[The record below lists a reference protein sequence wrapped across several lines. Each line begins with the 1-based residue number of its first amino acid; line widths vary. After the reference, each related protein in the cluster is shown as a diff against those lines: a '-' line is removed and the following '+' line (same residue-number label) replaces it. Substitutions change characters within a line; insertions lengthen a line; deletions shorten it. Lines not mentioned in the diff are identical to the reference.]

1 MANSI
6 ITSNT
11 ELRKLHPAH
20 KYALAEI
27 LNVSD
32 SWKKLM
38 AIIPRDDTNMP
49 RFNSEHVSIIDQV
62 SQKHRENAAKIFL
75 EEWGTMGRSR
85 PRLQNLLDLLTKA
98 ELFRAA
104 DYVANEI
111 LKGFITTN
119 LYQVNNYYKIEFIIN
134 IKIMLAVDL
143 PKRPEYGP
151 AAIIDISDETLA
163 RLMDDRTKLDNDED
177 DKPSPTLESS
187 YRVNVGEIIY
197 FSDAIDLMDPCSMKS
212 NIQNSEEINANK
224 KDINLS
230 AQNILVPSVNY
241 KHLEVSSQE
250 LPLFL
255 KNFEQSRNMND
266 SIKSEE
272 IPVFLNE
279 SISILDKSE
288 INSNN
293 NWTNITNVNNGTN
306 STNCNSSFKN
316 TENKN
321 DNKNYQFQSEV
332 TSSLLP
338 EFVNNRTETNILNE
352 TNNIHIK
359 NQNIINSEDLPLTV
373 LEFNR

>member
-75 EEWGTMGRSR
+75 EEWSTMGRLR

-111 LKGFITTN
+111 LK
-119 LYQVNNYYKIEFIIN
+119 
-134 IKIMLAVDL
+134 VDL

-163 RLMDDRTKLDNDED
+163 RLMDDSTKLDNDED
-177 DKPSPTLESS
+177 DKSSPTLESS

-197 FSDAIDLMDPCSMKS
+197 FSDAVDLMDPCSMKS
-212 NIQNSEEINANK
+212 NTQNFEEINANK
-224 KDINLS
+224 KAINLS

-266 SIKSEE
+266 SVKSEE

-293 NWTNITNVNNGTN
+293 NWTNIMNVNNGTN

-316 TENKN
+316 TEDKK

-359 NQNIINSEDLPLTV
+359 SQNIMNSEDLPLTV

>member
-1 MANSI
+1 MNNKF
-6 ITSNT
+6 TT
-11 ELRKLHPAH
+11 
-20 KYALAEI
+20 
-27 LNVSD
+27 
-32 SWKKLM
+32 
-38 AIIPRDDTNMP
+38 
-49 RFNSEHVSIIDQV
+49 FSIIDQV
-62 SQKHRENAAKIFL
+62 AQKHRENAAKIFL
-75 EEWGTMGRSR
+75 EEWGTMGRLR

-111 LKGFITTN
+111 LKGFIMTN
-119 LYQVNNYYKIEFIIN
+119 LYQVNNYYKVEFIIN

-177 DKPSPTLESS
+177 DKSSPMLESS

-197 FSDAIDLMDPCSMKS
+197 FSDAVDLMDPCSMKS
-212 NIQNSEEINANK
+212 NTQNFEEINANK

-266 SIKSEE
+266 SVKSEE

-293 NWTNITNVNNGTN
+293 NWTNIMNVDNGTN
-306 STNCNSSFKN
+306 STNCNSSFKK
-316 TENKN
+316 TEDKK

-359 NQNIINSEDLPLTV
+359 SQNIINSEDLPLTV